1 MCSTHRVMKCD
12 FTAFRKPKTTIHF
25 LFKNLKLNEEQIIYP
40 NFLLFLLQEAD
51 DEQRQVA
58 IAVRTHRSIELSD
71 DKFYLI
77 TCAQSSFYNTARKT
91 RSRVRLSIL
100 HPEDPSKTPPTRL
113 IMGNA
118 YTFRAQLSEPDKEH
132 RLFLK
137 HCIAFS
143 QLNATETLLIDDH
156 GCSADST
163 IISPFNY
170 SVPIGEPVDA
180 AIRSMFKFPDVYR
193 VHIQCDVVLCRES
206 IAAKCARKYSCSL
219 REPRL
224 KGFLRE
230 EEHRT
235 IDDGFGSE
243 DELSTTESNQEEIH
257 LVSATTAYVL
267 EPDQELLEFVKRAEE
282 CNEWRFP
289 WLIGLCAVLG
299 ALLAVMFIVNICLCT
314 SLTCTCTKQDVLEKE
329 DNSELADYDPYR
341 IDWTANNSHLYNGNS
356 LPRQYHTHYQE
367 ELDYNLG
374 HQRPSSRYSSSAP
387 SYNKTGY
394 HNYGYR

>member
-1 MCSTHRVMKCD
+1 M
-12 FTAFRKPKTTIHF
+12 
-25 LFKNLKLNEEQIIYP
+25 
-40 NFLLFLLQEAD
+40 
-51 DEQRQVA
+51 A

-71 DKFYLI
+71 DKYFLI
-77 TCAQSSFYNTARKT
+77 TCAQQSYFNTARKV

-100 HPEDPSKTPPTRL
+100 HPEDPNKSPPTRL
-113 IMGNA
+113 IMGNP
-118 YTFRAQLSEPDKEH
+118 YTFRAQLSEPDKDY

-143 QLNATETLLIDDH
+143 QLNATETLLIDDR

-170 SVPIGEPVDA
+170 STPVGEPVDA

-193 VHIQCDVVLCRES
+193 VHIQCDAVLCRQS
-206 IAAKCARKYSCSL
+206 TAAKCARKYACSL

-224 KGFLRE
+224 KGFLHHE

-235 IDDGFGSE
+235 VDDGFGPE
-243 DELSTTESNQEEIH
+243 DEPTTADANQDEIH
-257 LVSATTAYVL
+257 IVSATTAYVL

-289 WLIGLCAVLG
+289 WLIGLCAILG
-299 ALLAVMFIVNICLCT
+299 GLLAIMFIVNICLCT

-329 DNSELADYDPYR
+329 DGSELADYDPYK
-341 IDWTANNSHLYNGNS
+341 IDFVANNSHLYGNS
-356 LPRQYHTHYQE
+356 LPRHYHSHYNSHYNAGADYQE

-387 SYNKTGY
+387 SYNKPTGY